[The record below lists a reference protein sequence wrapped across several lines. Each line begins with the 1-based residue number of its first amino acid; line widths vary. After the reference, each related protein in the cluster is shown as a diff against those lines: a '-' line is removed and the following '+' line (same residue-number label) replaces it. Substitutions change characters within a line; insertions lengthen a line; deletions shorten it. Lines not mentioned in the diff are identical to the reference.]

1 MVRHNGAVYNKPSM
15 PEFAIRP
22 TLKLVKAG
30 YAAVALSIA
39 AAFVMYYRLG
49 SAYPLWLPALSV
61 LLVLWPLSRQGRR
74 SFTRC
79 IVEADKLRYQTG
91 FLSRTTRTVPL
102 SKIQDVRV
110 AQTVGQRLL
119 GIGTISIE
127 TAGETGLLS
136 IADVDQPQ
144 EAADRIMAA
153 SEKGMSRGA

>member
-1 MVRHNGAVYNKPSM
+1 M

-49 SAYPLWLPALSV
+49 SAYPLWVPALSV
-61 LLVLWPLSRQGRR
+61 LLVLWPLSRHGRR

-91 FLSRTTRTVPL
+91 FLSTTTRTVPL

-127 TAGETGLLS
+127 TAGETGLL
-136 IADVDQPQ
+136 ADVDQPQ